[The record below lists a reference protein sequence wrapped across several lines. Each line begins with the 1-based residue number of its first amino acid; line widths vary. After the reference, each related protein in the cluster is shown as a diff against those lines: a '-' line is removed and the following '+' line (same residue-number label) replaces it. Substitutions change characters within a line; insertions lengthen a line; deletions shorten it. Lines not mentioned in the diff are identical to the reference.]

1 MRKKLS
7 IFLASLMM
15 VFAVAGCGSA
25 WWQNFKSDPVAQT
38 NSIIQSTQI
47 VLALADVVFQQ
58 VKVNLP
64 ADKQVLAQQK
74 YDNAVVIATK
84 SLTSVRDF
92 LQTAADAKQ
101 DKPDM
106 TKVIADL
113 KAAVEGVQAV
123 INEVRSMVSTPIPVA
138 VAVGVAGAPSITSSP
153 LVATATPA
161 VPIGFTEF
169 TAEVERLKAKLK

>member
-1 MRKKLS
+1 MRKQLI

-15 VFAVAGCGSA
+15 IFTVAGCGSA

-38 NSIIQSTQI
+38 NSVIQSTQI
-47 VLALADVVFQQ
+47 VLALSDVVFQQ
-58 VKVNLP
+58 VKFNIP
-64 ADKQVLAQQK
+64 ANKQAIAQQK
-74 YDNAVVIATK
+74 YDSAVIIATK
-84 SLTSVRDF
+84 ALTSVRDF

-123 INEVRSMVSTPIPVA
+123 INEVRSMVSAPVMVAIPS
-138 VAVGVAGAPSITSSP
+138 GTAGATSIAIDSAP
-153 LVATATPA
+153 PA
-161 VPIGFTEF
+161 PPIGFDEF
-169 TAEVERLKAKLK
+169 TAQAERLKASLK